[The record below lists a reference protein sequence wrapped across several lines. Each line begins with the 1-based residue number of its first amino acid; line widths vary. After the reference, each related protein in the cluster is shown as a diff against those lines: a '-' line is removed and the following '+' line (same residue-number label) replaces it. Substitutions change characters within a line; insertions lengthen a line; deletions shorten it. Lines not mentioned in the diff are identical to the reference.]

1 MATPRKKRLRWKSAI
16 LNFFKKRLIHYKK
29 SRQSYRFAFSKLGW
43 IVGTMVCA
51 YIISKYVYPLIPWE
65 TARITLST
73 LLIITT
79 IAIFCITARQI
90 YRFKPVERDRML
102 FARSV
107 GMVFYSGIAIFLL
120 LTFVNTTAYL
130 LGIESKNIYSDTA
143 DDASGTPIH
152 WNIISQFAD
161 PGNLP
166 NANGFFGSAIAL
178 LCAFAGILGLSGLLV
193 SSLVSLV
200 ARRTDKWRKGLLYY
214 TYGFE
219 NYVVVIGCNKQAPT
233 IIRNALEREDVDY
246 VLVQTRKDVERERSL
261 LELKLES
268 DYEKRVVFYFGE
280 RTLYE
285 DIKTL
290 QLEKAKEVY
299 ILGEDMELDSE
310 QDHDS
315 FNMTCLQM
323 VSRYCKDLKNSKKEE
338 NTMPKLKCH
347 VNLEF
352 QSTYTIFKYTHIFK
366 SLNENIEFIPFNI
379 HEIWAKKVLVDNYAI
394 IPGEKRDEQK
404 VQRYLPLDTY
414 MSDQGTLTSG
424 IGPDTRKA
432 VHLFVIGMNQMG
444 SALAMQAALLTH
456 LPNFHTKGLRTTIT
470 FIDPHA
476 KEEGEYL
483 KGRFAAMFELC
494 IHRTIVCNEET
505 DAKELLKASNING
518 KWNDPM
524 PNGRFAHLGQNFMDL
539 QWEFIEGNVASPEI
553 QHYMEFCCQ
562 NKQRTVTIAVCH
574 NDPQQSIATALC
586 LPENVLKRALQ
597 VLVYQKNT
605 FDLITKAATGE
616 REWKRYEKLRPFGM
630 NEDCYK
636 GDMMENIMAKL
647 CLRLYERHS
656 IRNIPDLERF
666 IKYTERRWSEEGI
679 VNKLA
684 NINLVDSFGVK
695 LRSAGL
701 TPQSDMDE
709 RNKVAR
715 NQRLCKLLAMAE
727 HQRWVTEK
735 LTMGFRPLNAQELA
749 FFLDGIT
756 PEQKKAQKELL
767 KTKRRAHLNICSI
780 EMLKQ
785 LDDTTENDKRI
796 IRNVVMMR
804 FQALKSKILCHNA
817 MRLLQEA
824 GDDPG
829 KITDPRIRICAIFFK
844 EMVFLPKHTIIKA
857 PYNQKKSLYQVMQPM
872 WIGRTAVTQKLWVML
887 MGEGSNPSS
896 RRGENYPVE
905 SVSKNDVENFI
916 TILNDM
922 TGLSFRLPS
931 KDEWLSAALGDWTIS
946 NFSKKCNIE
955 DYAWFNQDWKE
966 ADSASHHSTAR
977 IHPVTKKRPNAFGLY
992 DMLGNVWEWTNEAH
1006 GPSTF
1011 CFCGGSWRF
1020 SETECD
1026 LSNKEESWCSYWTP
1040 DFASSDLGFRLLL
1053 PMPFDITLTD
1063 SSDNNEQEKMMKD
1076 ILTKMCKV
1084 EEGTFHIG
1092 RTQNQEIHDGT
1103 YLKDG
1108 TPSTVVTNSDRHLC
1122 LLSMSGFMMGDAP
1135 VTQRQWVAFMGEE
1148 ANRSSHKGDDYPV
1161 ENVSYLDA
1169 VEFIRTVNEYVKS
1182 HYNYQAELFS
1192 LPTEAQWEYAAKMGN
1207 ERPAAPIHPED
1218 YHVYSLGGNPD
1229 IEAWH
1234 NGITKRTNKVRT
1246 KQCNKLGI
1254 YDLCGNVCEWCQ
1266 DWYQA
1271 DYFKNLSIQSQGQN
1285 PPRDPQ
1291 GPSHGCTRVMR
1302 GGSWKF
1308 TAGECRVTRTSYW
1321 TEDYRSDDLG
1331 FRLVVNDVDGYLS
1344 VKKANLE
1351 RFQRKG

>member
-65 TARITLST
+65 TVRITLST

-414 MSDQGTLTSG
+414 MSDQGTLTIG

-505 DAKELLKASNING
+505 DAEELLKASNING

-586 LPENVLKRALQ
+586 LPENVLKRA
-597 VLVYQKNT
+597 
-605 FDLITKAATGE
+605 
-616 REWKRYEKLRPFGM
+616 
-630 NEDCYK
+630 
-636 GDMMENIMAKL
+636 
-647 CLRLYERHS
+647 
-656 IRNIPDLERF
+656 
-666 IKYTERRWSEEGI
+666 
-679 VNKLA
+679 
-684 NINLVDSFGVK
+684 
-695 LRSAGL
+695 
-701 TPQSDMDE
+701 
-709 RNKVAR
+709 
-715 NQRLCKLLAMAE
+715 
-727 HQRWVTEK
+727 
-735 LTMGFRPLNAQELA
+735 
-749 FFLDGIT
+749 
-756 PEQKKAQKELL
+756 
-767 KTKRRAHLNICSI
+767 
-780 EMLKQ
+780 
-785 LDDTTENDKRI
+785 
-796 IRNVVMMR
+796 
-804 FQALKSKILCHNA
+804 
-817 MRLLQEA
+817 
-824 GDDPG
+824 
-829 KITDPRIRICAIFFK
+829 
-844 EMVFLPKHTIIKA
+844 
-857 PYNQKKSLYQVMQPM
+857 
-872 WIGRTAVTQKLWVML
+872 
-887 MGEGSNPSS
+887 GS
-896 RRGENYPVE
+896 V
-905 SVSKNDVENFI
+905 
-916 TILNDM
+916 
-922 TGLSFRLPS
+922 
-931 KDEWLSAALGDWTIS
+931 
-946 NFSKKCNIE
+946 
-955 DYAWFNQDWKE
+955 
-966 ADSASHHSTAR
+966 
-977 IHPVTKKRPNAFGLY
+977 
-992 DMLGNVWEWTNEAH
+992 
-1006 GPSTF
+1006 
-1011 CFCGGSWRF
+1011 
-1020 SETECD
+1020 
-1026 LSNKEESWCSYWTP
+1026 
-1040 DFASSDLGFRLLL
+1040 
-1053 PMPFDITLTD
+1053 
-1063 SSDNNEQEKMMKD
+1063 
-1076 ILTKMCKV
+1076 
-1084 EEGTFHIG
+1084 
-1092 RTQNQEIHDGT
+1092 
-1103 YLKDG
+1103 
-1108 TPSTVVTNSDRHLC
+1108 
-1122 LLSMSGFMMGDAP
+1122 
-1135 VTQRQWVAFMGEE
+1135 
-1148 ANRSSHKGDDYPV
+1148 
-1161 ENVSYLDA
+1161 
-1169 VEFIRTVNEYVKS
+1169 IRT
-1182 HYNYQAELFS
+1182 
-1192 LPTEAQWEYAAKMGN
+1192 
-1207 ERPAAPIHPED
+1207 
-1218 YHVYSLGGNPD
+1218 
-1229 IEAWH
+1229 
-1234 NGITKRTNKVRT
+1234 
-1246 KQCNKLGI
+1246 
-1254 YDLCGNVCEWCQ
+1254 
-1266 DWYQA
+1266 
-1271 DYFKNLSIQSQGQN
+1271 
-1285 PPRDPQ
+1285 
-1291 GPSHGCTRVMR
+1291 
-1302 GGSWKF
+1302 
-1308 TAGECRVTRTSYW
+1308 
-1321 TEDYRSDDLG
+1321 
-1331 FRLVVNDVDGYLS
+1331 
-1344 VKKANLE
+1344 
-1351 RFQRKG
+1351 